1 MQLQLNKFNC
11 IDTNPWIQQ
20 LINSFRISV
29 NVKWGKEKFSEIE
42 CNTDEAPLI
51 FKSALYSLT
60 GVVPE
65 RMKVMVK
72 GKAIGVSIFL
82 LSSSLIIQEFRC
94 CRISATFLL

>member
-1 MQLQLNKFNC
+1 VKPEKYSVHIETEHSKTTSQCF
-11 IDTNPWIQQ
+11 P
-20 LINSFRISV
+20 RSV

-72 GKAIGVSIFL
+72 GKAIGVCIFHL
-82 LSSSLIIQEFRC
+82 LPG
-94 CRISATFLL
+94 ATL

>member
-1 MQLQLNKFNC
+1 M
-11 IDTNPWIQQ
+11 
-20 LINSFRISV
+20 
-29 NVKWGKEKFSEIE
+29 KWGKEKFSEIE

-72 GKAIGVSIFL
+72 GKAIGVSKIYVRVLQLGIGQQERYFISQHKL
-82 LSSSLIIQEFRC
+82 VFVYPSSYLRTLVTRSNLSIRP
-94 CRISATFLL
+94 